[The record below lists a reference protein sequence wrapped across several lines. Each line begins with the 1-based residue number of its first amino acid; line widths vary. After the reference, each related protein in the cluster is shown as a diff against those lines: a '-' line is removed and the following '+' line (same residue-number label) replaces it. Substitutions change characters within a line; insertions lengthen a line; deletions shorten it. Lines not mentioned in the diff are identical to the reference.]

1 MVMEELERMLLKHY
15 SGSFSYR
22 GLRYLLPVYHTHLW
36 KVKGKF
42 MNNNPLL
49 SVADVRSYIENYL
62 KQLFAEP
69 IAIVTNNGK
78 YLLNNAIS
86 FPIYDFWN
94 KDDQELLNDFENYS
108 FRGDYIGTIFF
119 FLSGYWEYTH
129 NNIKDEYGRFP
140 STESFSCKKGILEEP
155 VVDILVERIREEL
168 GFTYKDNKPKA
179 FITHD
184 IDHLWLPTGLGFWR
198 SLGVDILKR
207 KDVKLAYDRIKK
219 SFTKDNPW
227 SVYNLIE
234 MHKKDG
240 TRGTF
245 FFMPRK
251 QPKVRWAGYDVI
263 ENKEYLQNLSNEIK
277 SINGRIGIHYDINYL
292 KDNRMKDNIDRLSS
306 VFDTKIEY
314 GRAHYLVFDIT
325 RSFDIYE
332 KSGINF
338 DSTCSFSDA
347 VGFRFG
353 TSKPFR
359 PYNFV
364 ENKEYNVVEIPLI
377 VMDDSLQ
384 SSRYVNLTLDEKL
397 EKIKQIID
405 KVGKYN
411 GTFTFLW
418 HNSSFY
424 VTEWRGWKWL
434 YDEAIKYLKENNF
447 EFI

>member
-1 MVMEELERMLLKHY
+1 MTLSPLKFSFIVRISNKYCATHVFE
-15 SGSFSYR
+15 GSNLYMSR
-22 GLRYLLPVYHTHLW
+22 KPNMNIID
-36 KVKGKF
+36 VKDY
-42 MNNNPLL
+42 
-49 SVADVRSYIENYL
+49 VE
-62 KQLFAEP
+62 
-69 IAIVTNNGK
+69 K
-78 YLLNNAIS
+78 YLEKMYLEPLKITIDKMEYVVNDILR
-86 FPIYDFWN
+86 FKIYDFWN
-94 KDDQELLNDFENYS
+94 KTDEELLNDFENYS
-108 FRGDYIGTIFF
+108 FKEDYIGTIFF
-119 FLSGYWEYTH
+119 FLSGYWEYIH

-140 STESFSCKKGILEEP
+140 SSESFSCKKGILEEP

-168 GFTYKDNKPKA
+168 GFTYKDNKSKA
-179 FITHD
+179 FVTHD

-198 SLGVDILKR
+198 SLGIDIVKR
-207 KDVKLAYDRIKK
+207 KDLKLACDRIKK

-227 SVYNLIE
+227 PVYNLIE

-240 TRGTF
+240 TKGTF

-251 QPKVRWAGYDVI
+251 QPKVSWAGYDVI
-263 ENKEYLQNLSNEIK
+263 ENKEYLQNLGNEIK
-277 SINGRIGIHYDINYL
+277 SINGRIGIHYDIDYL
-292 KDNRMKDNIDRLSS
+292 KENRMKDDIDRLSS
-306 VFDTKIEY
+306 IFDTKIEY

-332 KSGINF
+332 KAGIKF

-364 ENKEYNVVEIPLI
+364 ENREYNVVEIPLI

>member
-1 MVMEELERMLLKHY
+1 MSSK
-15 SGSFSYR
+15 
-22 GLRYLLPVYHTHLW
+22 PNINIID
-36 KVKGKF
+36 VKDY
-42 MNNNPLL
+42 
-49 SVADVRSYIENYL
+49 VE
-62 KQLFAEP
+62 
-69 IAIVTNNGK
+69 K
-78 YLLNNAIS
+78 YLEKMYLEPLEITIDKMEYVANDILRFN
-86 FPIYDFWN
+86 IYDFWN
-94 KDDQELLNDFENYS
+94 KTDEELLNDFENHS
-108 FRGDYIGTIFF
+108 FKEDYIGTIFF
-119 FLSGYWEYTH
+119 CLSGYWEYIH

-140 STESFSCKKGILEEP
+140 SSESFSCKKGILEEP

-168 GFTYKDNKPKA
+168 GFTYKNNKPKA

-207 KDVKLAYDRIKK
+207 KDLRLACDRIKK

-227 SVYNLIE
+227 SAYNLIE
-234 MHKKDG
+234 MNKKDG

-263 ENKEYLQNLSNEIK
+263 ENKEYLQNLGNEIK

-292 KDNRMKDNIDRLSS
+292 KENRMKDDIDRLSN
-306 VFDTKIEY
+306 VFDTRIEY

-332 KSGINF
+332 KAGIKF

-377 VMDDSLQ
+377 IMDDSLQ
-384 SSRYVNLTLDEKL
+384 SPRYVNLTPDEKF
-397 EKIKQIID
+397 EKIKKMID
-405 KVGKYN
+405 KVRKYN

-424 VTEWRGWKWL
+424 VTEWRGWEWV
-434 YDEAIKYLKENNF
+434 YDETIKYLKENNF